1 VFEGSSTAGGGL
13 DFHRGDQLPFG
24 DRSLEEFSR
33 GQGAP
38 SLEASFVE
46 ETEDFFPIEDDS

>member
-1 VFEGSSTAGGGL
+1 VFESSSTTGGRV
-13 DFHRGDQLPFG
+13 DFHRGDQLPLG
-24 DRSLEEFSR
+24 DRGLEEFGR

>member
-1 VFEGSSTAGGGL
+1 VFESSSTTGGRV
-13 DFHRGDQLPFG
+13 DFHRGDQLPLG
-24 DRSLEEFSR
+24 DRGLEEFTR